1 MTDFIDNPKYN
12 LGDKVI
18 IVRNN
23 EIGVIDRMYYD
34 TKVSYW
40 RYDVIT
46 KNDVINGVGEM
57 SLVKTIQNN
66 IEDLEDTPFE
76 YIGIAI
82 IIIFIICY
90 WLLFFY

>member
-18 IVRNN
+18 IISNN

-57 SLVKTIQNN
+57 SLAKTIQNN
-66 IEDLEDTPFE
+66 IEDLEDIPFE
-76 YIGIAI
+76 YIGITI
-82 IIIFIICY
+82 IIIFIICF
-90 WLLFFY
+90 WSLFFY

>member
-1 MTDFIDNPKYN
+1 MVDFIDNPKYN

-18 IVRNN
+18 IVSNN
-23 EIGVIDRMYYD
+23 EIGVIDRMFYD

-57 SLVKTIQNN
+57 SLDKTIQNN
-66 IEDLEDTPFE
+66 IEDLEDSPTVDFVLT
-76 YIGIAI
+76 I
-82 IIIFIICY
+82 IIIFIIY
-90 WLLFFY
+90 GYYVL

>member
-57 SLVKTIQNN
+57 SLTKTIQNN
-66 IEDLEDTPFE
+66 IEDLEDTPFG
-76 YIGIAI
+76 YLGITI